1 MNYKDYLKR
10 ELKVAFGCT
19 EPIALAYAAAKARE
33 VLGEVPEKIDADLSA
48 NMIKNANSV
57 YVPGTEGRKGS
68 AISIAAGAL
77 LGDPSKELEVL
88 AHIDKSGLADCDQF
102 INEHRIHIALKENV
116 ANLYIQI
123 TAYAGDSYAKVR
135 IVDEHTN
142 IVHVEKN
149 GEVLF
154 HKNESVEEE
163 VQVDF
168 TFDQIYDYAQTAD
181 LKDFEELLNLEIQY
195 NGAIAKEGI
204 DNPWGSGIGR
214 LILDARPD
222 DLREKIAAYTAAGSD
237 ARMSGAENPVV
248 INSGSGNQGISIS
261 VPLILYA
268 KEKNLPRETLLRGLL
283 FSNLLGLY
291 QKKNIGKLSA
301 FCGVVSAAS
310 AAICGIAFLN
320 GDDKE
325 IIKETLSNALAV
337 NGGILCDGAK
347 ASCAMKI
354 ASSLRNGFLAYDQ
367 AVAGRSFHANDGVVK
382 KDIDDTL
389 EVMGN
394 IARYG
399 MKKTDEVILNEVLGN
414 RDYIKEF
421 E

>member
-33 VLGEVPEKIDADLSA
+33 VLDEVPEKIDADLSA

-88 AHIDKSGLADCDQF
+88 AHIDKSGLEDCDTF
-102 INEHRIHIALKENV
+102 IRENRIHIALKENV

-149 GEVLF
+149 GEVFF

-214 LILDARPD
+214 LILDAHPD

-320 GDDKE
+320 GDDKK

-367 AVAGRSFHANDGVVK
+367 AMAGRSFHANDGVVK

>member
-88 AHIDKSGLADCDQF
+88 AHIDKSGLEDCDTF
-102 INEHRIHIALKENV
+102 IRENRIHIALKENV

-168 TFDQIYDYAQTAD
+168 TFDQIYDYAQTVD
-181 LKDFEELLNLEIQY
+181 LKDFEELLNLEIEY
-195 NGAIAKEGI
+195 NGAIAQEGI

-310 AAICGIAFLN
+310 ASICGIAFLN

-325 IIKETLSNALAV
+325 IIEETLSNALAV

>member
-214 LILDARPD
+214 LILDAHPD

-261 VPLILYA
+261 VPLI
-268 KEKNLPRETLLRGLL
+268 
-283 FSNLLGLY
+283 
-291 QKKNIGKLSA
+291 
-301 FCGVVSAAS
+301 V
-310 AAICGIAFLN
+310 AICGIAFLN

-389 EVMGN
+389 KVMGN